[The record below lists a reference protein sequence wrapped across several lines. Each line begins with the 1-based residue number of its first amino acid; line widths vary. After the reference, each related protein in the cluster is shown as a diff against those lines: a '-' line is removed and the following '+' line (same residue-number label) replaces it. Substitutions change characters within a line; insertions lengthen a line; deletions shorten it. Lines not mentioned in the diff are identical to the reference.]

1 MRLKNDNDLEQAAGP
16 SKRRRKIC
24 RTTSLMQK
32 PSISKL
38 QRRVSANSVTQKP
51 GTVGWA
57 RRAKA
62 ELDAFSLFFP
72 DEMIVMIVLF
82 TNKIME
88 LNCNA
93 KILADTART
102 EDTNSSEM
110 KCLSGML
117 LLHGVYHDTNKPVKD
132 LWCSNLVSRPI
143 CRACFS

>member
-1 MRLKNDNDLEQAAGP
+1 
-16 SKRRRKIC
+16 
-24 RTTSLMQK
+24 MQK

-38 QRRVSANSVTQKP
+38 QRRVSVNSVTQKP

-72 DEMIVMIVLF
+72 DEMIVMIFLF

-93 KILADTART
+93 KNLADTART

-110 KCLSGML
+110 NCLLGML
-117 LLHGVYHDTNKPVKD
+117 LLRGV
-132 LWCSNLVSRPI
+132 
-143 CRACFS
+143 